1 MRGPVGEDDGALGVG
16 VGILEESSD
25 TTCEDGELELAVGMF
40 ETVGA
45 CVG

>member
-1 MRGPVGEDDGALGVG
+1 MSGPVGKDDGALGVG
-16 VGILEESSD
+16 VGILEASLD
-25 TTCEDGELELAVGMF
+25 PTCEDGELELAVGVF